1 MKTEDLYRVRNRGE
15 VSKLK
20 KIGSSIRLKKLAF
33 RIAVRLLIATPRNKR
48 GHSTNTGKNT
58 LERNRKSN
66 DIHFELSNRFSA
78 LRNDDQNL
86 TTK

>member
-33 RIAVRLLIATPRNKR
+33 RIAVRLLMIANCYSQK
-48 GHSTNTGKNT
+48 
-58 LERNRKSN
+58 
-66 DIHFELSNRFSA
+66 
-78 LRNDDQNL
+78 
-86 TTK
+86 